1 MSEVMNVGVMN
12 VWFWVGGDESPR
24 WWMSEFSQGVMNVWG
39 DECRGD
45 ECRTID
51 ILKHIFPDSSLRTIL
66 QQHVEFFLSQVPTLE
81 RINQNSKQ
89 YFLLMICKHPNF
101 RAVCRSPHWITEQNR
116 LCINIYATGC
126 TTLAWHTI
134 QSSSIFHWFV
144 FLLLVAELQ
153 FSKLFV
159 CLIVWTGAKS
169 SSLGSKNSVI
179 SQGPW
184 LKEGE

>member
-1 MSEVMNVGVMN
+1 M
-12 VWFWVGGDESPR
+12 GDYLLSLAKQVEYYRSDQHYLSYGKTITGCSASLL
-24 WWMSEFSQGVMNVWG
+24 MLYLKGYFS
-39 DECRGD
+39 R
-45 ECRTID
+45 
-51 ILKHIFPDSSLRTIL
+51 L
-66 QQHVEFFLSQVPTLE
+66 FFKNDVLLPILE
-81 RINQNSKQ
+81 RINQNSTQ
-89 YFLLMICKHPNF
+89 YFSLMICKHPNF

-159 CLIVWTGAKS
+159 CLIVWTGAIKFGDRPRRVS
-169 SSLGSKNSVI
+169 DMNM
-179 SQGPW
+179 
-184 LKEGE
+184 